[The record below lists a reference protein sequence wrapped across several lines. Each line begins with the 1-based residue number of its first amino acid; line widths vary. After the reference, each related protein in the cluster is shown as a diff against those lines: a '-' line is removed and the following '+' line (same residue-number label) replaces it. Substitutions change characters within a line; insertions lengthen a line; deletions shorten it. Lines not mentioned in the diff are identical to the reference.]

1 MRTPNVPL
9 RSQRSIMPAI
19 VTSGLLQ
26 LRKRPSPPVRIP
38 RLLISIAAL
47 AVLAALLLLPDHAH
61 AADPVI
67 TGGDTS
73 KSIAENTPTSTTIST
88 YTASDAD
95 MGDMLTWSLGGDDS
109 GDFDI
114 STDGKLTFKEV
125 PDYESPADTGTD
137 NVYNVTVIVSDD
149 ETPPKTA
156 ERAVTIT
163 VTNVNEKPVI
173 DTMFGAYDM
182 VDMIAEYDDFA
193 ENQAASTIVATFEAS
208 DDDTDAELTWG
219 ISDDDPDD
227 DSDHFTIT
235 KNTDGDG
242 ELRFSSS
249 PNFEDP
255 KGSPDVLNG
264 PDDNTYKVT
273 INVSDGK
280 DDDGVAEDPK
290 VNDDT
295 LDVVITVTDANDAPT
310 FPSTETGARNVDE
323 NTDANTNIGAAVGAT
338 DQDGDSLT
346 YGKTGT
352 DAAAFDI
359 DISTGQLKTKNALD
373 HEIKD
378 SYSFTVTVRDSKN
391 ADGDS
396 NTAVDAMIS
405 VTITV
410 NDLNEA
416 PTIVSGSGTFNV
428 DENTADSTVIQDYD
442 ASDVD
447 LPSQTLTW
455 SIEGTDSGDFRI
467 NSTNGMLRFAQNNS
481 PNYEM
486 PADSG
491 TNNVYNLTVKVT
503 DNGSPNL
510 NAMMPVTITVDDVN
524 EAPTI
529 TTTDTTEDVPE
540 NTTAVLTLAASDV
553 DDNGE
558 TNDSANSLTWSRET
572 TDDGAKFSITSSG
585 VLTFSAAPDFETPT
599 DVGDTAMNNTYVV
612 TVKVTD
618 NGIHDNRAASDQLR
632 SSQTLTV
639 TVTNVNEVPTIT
651 TTQTTHTAPSKMEIE
666 YDDTSP
672 DLSVVTYTA
681 TDPDTQTGN
690 TLTWSVEG
698 DDFADFDINS
708 GTGALS
714 FKGPPIDPPNYEIPV
729 DSDTNNTYE
738 ITVKVTDNGIPGN
751 RTDNEL
757 DATLDVVVTVT
768 DVNEKPEFTGTPLTI
783 EDWDENVEN
792 DGRGVLRVDDYD
804 ARDEEGGVTW
814 TLTGTDDDKFE
825 IDSNGVVTIKAVPD
839 YETLADLSET
849 DGRHPLSFNVVATDT
864 MSGSTRRSA
873 EVPVTIT
880 IVDLEEAGTMAV
892 DLPND
897 PPLVDDIITFTL
909 SDPDTIPTP
918 LTDAAI
924 DWAIERRNP
933 GETDDDWVAL
943 TGQDVTSLTKEYTVD
958 EDDTGKEIRATVTY
972 TDRRGSGK
980 EAASDDTDGTKD
992 ERELAPPRFR
1002 SGATQTIPEG
1012 PPGRDTEAESS
1023 LTDDA
1028 MKTLEYITAT
1038 DLEGEVLI
1046 WGILDEKDA
1055 DLFEILP
1062 SDEPTT
1068 FTYSDIVYPGY
1079 TARLRAIEAL
1089 DYETLESNDPDCP
1102 SKSLCLTLTLSDG
1115 KGLNG
1120 TEIVYDDTVDA
1131 SYPVTIEVTD
1141 VDEPGEITFSPDE
1154 VPEPGV
1160 QITATHTDP
1169 DGSVTGRSWQWQRS
1183 EDPEADPP
1191 VWDDISGATSA
1202 TYTPSS
1208 TPDVVSGGANDGK
1221 GYYLRATVSYTDGEG
1236 IDKSAE
1242 AIAGQVGTANT
1253 RPQFP
1258 SGENGQR
1265 SVAET
1270 TRAGTNIGDPIAAED
1285 PENNSLTYMLSDIS
1299 ESSNDSEFFTIVSST
1314 GQLRTKEPLNFE
1326 SGQTQLNFYVD
1337 VHDRRD
1343 AAGASSTYIDDT
1355 QLVIVTVENVDE
1367 AGSVELTTVT
1377 NSIQATVGILTEL
1390 SDPDGNLSGITWQWA
1405 RSSNRSDWT
1414 DIATG
1419 ATYTPSATD
1428 DTDSD
1433 DEDQGNYL
1441 RATASY
1447 TDGQG
1452 SGKTAELVTARVA
1465 APPPTN
1471 AAPVFPDSEN
1481 GQRELPEDA
1490 GTGTLV
1496 QGPIQAT
1503 DFNDDT
1509 LTYSLA
1515 GSDSGFFTIGTNGQL
1530 SLLLEPDESLDYE
1543 RKSTYRF
1550 TVRVSDG
1557 ANDNDEPDDRIDD
1570 TITVTVSLIDVNEP
1584 PAITGEAA
1592 PEFRENSTSVVA
1604 TYSARDPEGDA
1615 ITWSLSG
1622 LNSPNFV
1629 ITDRGQLYF
1638 HQPPSF
1644 EDGETYT
1651 VTVTAT
1657 DDDETLPRSASL
1669 NVTVTVTDVEERGE
1683 VTLQPTKGWFA
1694 DAIEDD
1700 PDTTD
1705 IDEALPALQTRF
1717 TATLEDDDNVDGM
1730 PTWQWARSSS
1740 EEITDADEDS
1750 YTATA
1755 DDVNRTLRVTATY
1768 DDDFDDSDSQGN
1780 PVPETATATLRSSIR
1795 TTSPGRNTQPA
1806 FTVPTAE
1813 ELPDV
1818 HFDTRT
1824 VTSGPVAGR
1833 SIGSPV
1839 RATDADGDVL
1849 TYMLR
1854 GRDADKFDFDP
1865 TTGQIRT
1872 KAALDHLEQDSYTLS
1887 VSVHDGFDVF
1897 YQPSTSIDDTISIV
1911 ITVLPPPP
1919 PPRRIRRP
1927 TTDDTPPNRQPE
1939 FADGETTNR
1948 SVVQGTE
1955 SGTTIGRPVSASDP
1969 DGDKLTYTLGGTDAA
1984 SFDID
1989 AATGQLKTKAE
2000 LDAETKSSYSITVS
2014 VTDGKN
2020 AGGGNLADIDDTI
2033 TVTITVTSEALSDLA
2048 ALYDSD
2054 EDGLISRDE
2063 ALVALADFRSG
2074 GLTRDEALEVV
2085 ALYFES
2091 QASATQ
2097 IVSGT
2102 G

>member
-26 LRKRPSPPVRIP
+26 LRKRPSPPVRIS

-47 AVLAALLLLPDHAH
+47 AVLATLLLLLPARVF
-61 AADPVI
+61 AADPTFGTGHTTTISVPENTASGTDIGSPYTATDADTGDDLTYHLSGTDASSFSISSTAQLSTNTTLDFETKSSYSVTIGVRDNSSETMDDDTIDITINVTNVDEAGTVTI
-67 TGGDTS
+67 TGTLEGGVELTAAVTDPDGTITSGSLSWQWSSSTTSDGTFTDISGATDEEYTSVAGDVGMFLKAKATYKDPESTTVDKTAEAVTS
-73 KSIAENTPTSTTIST
+73 SAIAASNTEPSFDDGTSTTRNVPENSSAGTNVGSPI
-88 YTASDAD
+88 AA
-95 MGDMLTWSLGGDDS
+95 
-109 GDFDI
+109 
-114 STDGKLTFKEV
+114 TDT
-125 PDYESPADTGTD
+125 DTSPADTLTYALKNTGDHSSFTIVSTSGQIQTKTGVTYD
-137 NVYNVTVIVSDD
+137 FEASKNTYTVTVTVHDGKDAAGGNSTDVDD
-149 ETPPKTA
+149 EIT
-156 ERAVTIT
+156 VTINL
-163 VTNVNEKPVI
+163 TNVNEPPDI
-173 DTMFGAYDM
+173 TTDTAADK
-182 VDMIAEYDDFA
+182 ARSFA
-193 ENQAASTIVATFEAS
+193 EIAFDVDSSTLTAADRLVHTYVAS
-208 DDDTDAELTWG
+208 DPDAGASLTW
-219 ISDDDPDD
+219 
-227 DSDHFTIT
+227 
-235 KNTDGDG
+235 
-242 ELRFSSS
+242 
-249 PNFEDP
+249 
-255 KGSPDVLNG
+255 
-264 PDDNTYKVT
+264 
-273 INVSDGK
+273 
-280 DDDGVAEDPK
+280 
-290 VNDDT
+290 T
-295 LDVVITVTDANDAPT
+295 L
-310 FPSTETGARNVDE
+310 S
-323 NTDANTNIGAAVGAT
+323 
-338 DQDGDSLT
+338 
-346 YGKTGT
+346 GT
-352 DAAAFDI
+352 DKDSFDI
-359 DISTGQLKTKNALD
+359 DSMGKLSFKDLITPDYENPDDIADPMMEGADDNIYEIVVEVKDGIADSGNAANAVD
-373 HEIKD
+373 D
-378 SYSFTVTVRDSKN
+378 SIEVTVTV
-391 ADGDS
+391 
-396 NTAVDAMIS
+396 
-405 VTITV
+405 
-410 NDLNEA
+410 NDINE
-416 PTIVSGSGTFNV
+416 V
-428 DENTADSTVIQDYD
+428 
-442 ASDVD
+442 
-447 LPSQTLTW
+447 
-455 SIEGTDSGDFRI
+455 
-467 NSTNGMLRFAQNNS
+467 
-481 PNYEM
+481 
-486 PADSG
+486 
-491 TNNVYNLTVKVT
+491 
-503 DNGSPNL
+503 
-510 NAMMPVTITVDDVN
+510 
-524 EAPTI
+524 PTI
-529 TTTDTTEDVPE
+529 TTTDTPPDVSE
-540 NTTAVLTLAASDV
+540 NTTDVLSLAASDV
-553 DDNGE
+553 DNNGE
-558 TNDSANSLTWSRET
+558 MNDSANTLTWSL
-572 TDDGAKFSITSSG
+572 DGGADESKFSITSSG
-585 VLTFSAAPDFETPT
+585 VLTFSDAPDFENPT
-599 DVGDTAMNNTYVV
+599 DVGNTAMNNTYVV
-612 TVKVTD
+612 TVTVTD
-618 NGIHDNRAASDQLR
+618 NGIHDNRAASDQL
-632 SSQTLTV
+632 SASETLTV

-681 TDPDTQTGN
+681 TDPDTQMGN

-698 DDFADFDINS
+698 DDADDFDIDS
-708 GTGALS
+708 ATGALS

-729 DSDTNNTYE
+729 DSDTSNDYS
-738 ITVKVTDNGIPGN
+738 ITVKVTDNGIPTD
-751 RTDNEL
+751 RTMTTWM

-768 DVNEKPEFTGTPLTI
+768 DVNEQPEFTGTPVTAD
-783 EDWDENVEN
+783 DWDENDEQPM
-792 DGRGVLRVDDYD
+792 LQLADYD

-825 IDSNGVVTIKAVPD
+825 IDSTGVVTIKAVPD

-873 EVPVTIT
+873 DVAVTIT
-880 IVDLEEAGTMAV
+880 IVDLEEAGTIAV
-892 DLPND
+892 AHTRGVQEINDLTK
-897 PPLVDDIITFTL
+897 LQVDDILEFTL

-918 LTDAAI
+918 LTDDAI

-958 EDDTGKEIRATVTY
+958 EDDTGKEIRATVSY

-980 EAASDDTDGTKD
+980 EAASDDTDATKD

-1038 DLEGEVLI
+1038 DRDGDVLI
-1046 WGILDEKDA
+1046 WGILDVKDS

-1068 FTYSDIVYPGY
+1068 FTYSDIEYPGY

-1089 DYETLESNDPDCP
+1089 DYETVASDDPVCP

-1115 KGLNG
+1115 KG
-1120 TEIVYDDTVDA
+1120 TDTDD
-1131 SYPVTIEVTD
+1131 YPVTITVTD

-1169 DGSVTGRSWQWQRS
+1169 DGSVSGRSWQWQRS

-1191 VWDDISGATSA
+1191 GWTDISGATSA
-1202 TYTPSS
+1202 TYTPSA
-1208 TPDVVSGGANDGK
+1208 TADVVSGGANDGK

-1258 SGENGQR
+1258 STENGQR
-1265 SVAET
+1265 SIAEN
-1270 TRAGTNIGDPIAAED
+1270 TRAGTNIGDPISAVD
-1285 PENNSLTYMLSDIS
+1285 LENNSLTYALRDIS

-1314 GQLRTKEPLNFE
+1314 GQLRTKEPIDFE
-1326 SGQTQLNFYVD
+1326 SGQTQFNFYVD

-1355 QLVIVTVENVDE
+1355 QLVIVDVENVDE
-1367 AGSVELTTVT
+1367 EGSVELTTVT

-1405 RSSNRSDWT
+1405 RSSNRSDWAN
-1414 DIATG
+1414 IATG

-1441 RATASY
+1441 RATATY

-1481 GQRELPEDA
+1481 GQRQLREDA
-1490 GTGTLV
+1490 VTGAAV
-1496 QGPIQAT
+1496 EGPIQAT
-1503 DFNDDT
+1503 DLNDDT

-1515 GSDSGFFTIGTNGQL
+1515 GSDSDFFTIGANGQL
-1530 SLLLEPDESLDYE
+1530 SLQLEPDESLDFE

-1570 TITVTVSLIDVNEP
+1570 TITVTVNLIDVNEP
-1584 PAITGEAA
+1584 PVITGNAD
-1592 PEFRENSTSVVA
+1592 PEFRENSTSAVA
-1604 TYSARDPEGDA
+1604 TYSARDPEGDT
-1615 ITWSLSG
+1615 ITWLPSG
-1622 LNSPNFV
+1622 QDSPNFV

-1638 HQPPSF
+1638 YQPPSF
-1644 EDGETYT
+1644 EDGDTYM

-1657 DDDETLPRSASL
+1657 DDDEPTPLFASL

-1694 DAIEDD
+1694 DAVEDD

-1705 IDEALPALQTRF
+1705 IDEALPALRTRF
-1717 TATLEDDDNVDGM
+1717 TATLEDGDDIDDDPTDM
-1730 PTWQWARSSS
+1730 PDIAWQWSRSSS
-1740 EEITDADEDS
+1740 EEITDADEDG
-1750 YTATA
+1750 YTATE

-1768 DDDFDDSDSQGN
+1768 DDSFDDSDSQGN

-1795 TTSPGRNTQPA
+1795 TTSPGRNAQPA

-1813 ELPDV
+1813 ELPDA

-1865 TTGQIRT
+1865 ASGQIRT
-1872 KAALDHLEQDSYTLS
+1872 KAALDHLEQDTYTLS
-1887 VSVHDGFDVF
+1887 VSVHDGLDVF

-1927 TTDDTPPNRQPE
+1927 TTDDTPPNRPPE

-1955 SGTTIGRPVSASDP
+1955 SGTAIGRPVSASDP

-2000 LDAETKSSYSITVS
+2000 LDAETKSSYSVTVS

-2033 TVTITVTSEALSDLA
+2033 TVAITVTSESMSDLA
-2048 ALYDSD
+2048 AKYDAD

-2063 ALVALADFRSG
+2063 ALAALADFRSG
-2074 GLTRDEALEVV
+2074 DLTREEALEVI

-2091 QASATQ
+2091 QTSATQ
-2097 IVSGT
+2097 IVGGT